1 MAKYKKLYTACL
13 FINLFLLPLST
24 YGMLLGIASYF
35 WDEAEGIVLSASRVT
50 VRTGNSYVDEAAIE
64 VTYSVDNVQYV
75 SDIVSLNSRIQFK
88 NRTFSLEKLK
98 QYAAGKKVKIF
109 YPALYPRYGVL
120 EVGVKPST
128 FFMFFVSMLLLLAG
142 RIFKGKI
149 TKINKVT

>member
-109 YPALYPRYGVL
+109 Y
-120 EVGVKPST
+120 
-128 FFMFFVSMLLLLAG
+128 
-142 RIFKGKI
+142 IC
-149 TKINKVT
+149 